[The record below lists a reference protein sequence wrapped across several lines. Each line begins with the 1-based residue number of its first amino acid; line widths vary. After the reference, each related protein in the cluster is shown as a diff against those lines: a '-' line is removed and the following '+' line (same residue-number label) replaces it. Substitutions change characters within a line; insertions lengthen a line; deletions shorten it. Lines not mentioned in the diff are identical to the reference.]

1 MNRVIFDWFKIWVV
15 WVQMMMSYSHV
26 VIGQTIGDGQSI
38 DEEHQIEIEG
48 CESRKRSIFTN
59 FAETEIEVDLRTSCH
74 SCCCSNMTNQVSS
87 KIKISRA
94 GTGFRFG
101 DSSVVS
107 HWLVPFQS

>member
-1 MNRVIFDWFKIWVV
+1 MNRVISDWFKIWVV
-15 WVQMMMSYSHV
+15 WVQMTQMSRASV
-26 VIGQTIGDGQSI
+26 NGQTI

-59 FAETEIEVDLRTSCH
+59 FLETEIEVDLRTSCH

-107 HWLVPFQS
+107 HWLTPVQS

>member
-1 MNRVIFDWFKIWVV
+1 MNRVISDWFKIWVV
-15 WVQMMMSYSHV
+15 WIQMTIYSHM

-74 SCCCSNMTNQVSS
+74 SCCCSNMTNQVSRRPFLTVFERTC
-87 KIKISRA
+87 ISRH
-94 GTGFRFG
+94 TRIF
-101 DSSVVS
+101 VI
-107 HWLVPFQS
+107 LTI